1 MKKGSK
7 LDKVSPPETLNLRHN
22 VSPPV
27 EEIIE
32 EDETVDSEDEEDKF
46 DIDDSSPEAAASSAS
61 EASSSSDLHISS
73 GHTGKKVQ
81 EATANANQLSSL
93 TAHDHPFIRSRKSPL
108 RSRIAR
114 QSEVDSPSRS
124 GLKTHPPRLG
134 QFVSPGSD
142 DSDSATPE
150 VEQEG
155 ARDNIH
161 SPRATLSS
169 TRSRIP
175 KDRDV
180 EAESMGL
187 KTPTMPDIMRRIAHH
202 KAVSGEHHGRAFAV
216 WGHDE
221 SDSNASDSDL

>member
-7 LDKVSPPETLNLRHN
+7 LDKVSLPENLNLRHN

-61 EASSSSDLHISS
+61 EASSSSDHISS
-73 GHTGKKVQ
+73 GHTGKKGQ
-81 EATANANQLSSL
+81 DATANANQLSSR

-108 RSRIAR
+108 RSRTAR

-134 QFVSPGSD
+134 PFVSPGSVD
-142 DSDSATPE
+142 LDSVTPE

-180 EAESMGL
+180 EAESMSL
-187 KTPTMPDIMRRIAHH
+187 KTPTMSDIMRRVAHH
-202 KAVSGEHHGRAFAV
+202 KAISGEHHGRTFAV